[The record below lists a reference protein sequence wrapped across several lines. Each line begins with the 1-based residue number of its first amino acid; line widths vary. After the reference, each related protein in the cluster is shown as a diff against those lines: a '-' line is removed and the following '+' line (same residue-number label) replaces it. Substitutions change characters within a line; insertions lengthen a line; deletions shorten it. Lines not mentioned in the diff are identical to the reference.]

1 MRVAKFLAIVGSTT
15 GNIIQFDYDAGQE
28 FEIVRR
34 KGLDLSFESKL
45 LTKNPRTA
53 PNRTRRT
60 VRSLHINYSPKK
72 AEKEFGHCR
81 LFGRTRQQNRNTW
94 QWAESSEFLDE
105 KRRWTRWS
113 WNGRSSLRKATQYDW
128 VHDRLYFNNDILKS
142 KRPRHSKL
150 WLLVPSRQVS
160 FKNSRLV
167 AISEGIC
174 SFKFLIT
181 N

>member
-1 MRVAKFLAIVGSTT
+1 MRVGKFLAIVGSTT

-34 KGLDLSFESKL
+34 KGLDYTENFRAANW
-45 LTKNPRTA
+45 TF
-53 PNRTRRT
+53 
-60 VRSLHINYSPKK
+60 RSLNYNPKK

-94 QWAESSEFLDE
+94 QRAESSEFLDE
-105 KRRWTRWS
+105 KRRCTGRS

-167 AISEGIC
+167 AISERI
-174 SFKFLIT
+174 SLFKFLIT